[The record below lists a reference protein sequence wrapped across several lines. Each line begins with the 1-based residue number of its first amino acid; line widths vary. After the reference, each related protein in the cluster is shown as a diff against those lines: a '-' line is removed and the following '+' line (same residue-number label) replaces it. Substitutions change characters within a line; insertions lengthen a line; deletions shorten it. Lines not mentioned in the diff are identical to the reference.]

1 MYLRSSGHQNLK
13 ITFPEKSPP
22 PKPPEGSKVGICT
35 RGNVPG
41 EFRSPK
47 PEKGAP
53 EVIPLTRALKS
64 IKRRYLYKRE
74 CTQDI
79 QATKAQSKKKYAD
92 CAMAGTASFMS
103 RESYPNNAYTII
115 SEHRQRLGPAI
126 KRSTQNREAT

>member
-1 MYLRSSGHQNLK
+1 MYLGSSGHQNLK
-13 ITFPEKSPP
+13 KELPEGSPP
-22 PKPPEGSKVGICT
+22 PEPPKASKVAICI

-53 EVIPLTRALKS
+53 GEIPLTRAPKS
-64 IKRRYLYKRE
+64 IKSRYLYKRE

-92 CAMAGTASFMS
+92 CAMAGTASSMS
-103 RESYPNNAYTII
+103 RESYSSNANTII
-115 SEHRQRLGPAI
+115 SEHRQRLGSAI